1 MANLLH
7 LQLNDEHCPVSDD
20 VFGRLRQAS
29 PPDAVGIARS
39 LPSSQRAH
47 LAVFCYRRRHLHELG
62 LLIASTCERS
72 ELAIAAPGAPGM
84 VIYDRSRDPRKFRA
98 PEMGLQADQGPKP
111 ISLATL

>member
-1 MANLLH
+1 MANLVH

-39 LPSSQRAH
+39 LPSSQRAQ

-62 LLIASTCERS
+62 LLIASTCDRS
-72 ELAIAAPGAPGM
+72 DLATAAPGAPGM
-84 VIYDRSRDPRKFRA
+84 IIFDQSRDPKKVLA
-98 PEMGLQADQGPKP
+98 LEVVPWADQGPRP
-111 ISLATL
+111 ISLASF

>member
-29 PPDAVGIARS
+29 LPDAMEIARS
-39 LPSSQRAH
+39 LPNSQRAD
-47 LAVFCYRRRHLHELG
+47 LAVFCYRRCHLHELG
-62 LLIASTCERS
+62 LLIASACERS

-84 VIYDRSRDPRKFRA
+84 VIYDRSRDPRKFLA
-98 PEMGLQADQGPKP
+98 PEMGLLADQGPKP

>member
-1 MANLLH
+1 MANSMH
-7 LQLNDEHCPVSDD
+7 LQLNEDYCPVSDD

-39 LPSSQRAH
+39 LPSSQRAQ

-62 LLIASTCERS
+62 LMIASTCERS

-84 VIYDRSRDPRKFRA
+84 IIFDQSRDPKKLLAMELR
-98 PEMGLQADQGPKP
+98 PMADQGPKP
-111 ISLATL
+111 ISVASL

>member
-1 MANLLH
+1 MH

-39 LPSSQRAH
+39 LPSLQRAQ

-62 LLIASTCERS
+62 LVIASTCERS
-72 ELAIAAPGAPGM
+72 ELATAAPGAPGM
-84 VIYDRSRDPRKFRA
+84 VIYDQSRDSKKLLA
-98 PEMGLQADQGPKP
+98 VELGALADQGPKP
-111 ISLATL
+111 ISLASL

>member
-1 MANLLH
+1 MANLVH
-7 LQLNDEHCPVSDD
+7 LQLNDDHCPVSDD

-39 LPSSQRAH
+39 LPSLQRAH

-72 ELAIAAPGAPGM
+72 ELAIAAPGAPGI
-84 VIYDRSRDPRKFRA
+84 VIYDQSRNPRKFLA
-98 PEMGLQADQGPKP
+98 LEMGPLADQGPKP